1 MLCTKEEIKMKQMD
15 MSDMRFSSVFVS
27 YSIFLTVKQSFLT
40 IGRQKATANCGY
52 IILKTNSVYVK
63 A

>member
-40 IGRQKATANCGY
+40 IGR
-52 IILKTNSVYVK
+52 
-63 A
+63 

>member
-15 MSDMRFSSVFVS
+15 ISDMRLSPVFVS

-40 IGRQKATANCGY
+40 IGRRP
-52 IILKTNSVYVK
+52 LKLQVYDFKTYSACVK